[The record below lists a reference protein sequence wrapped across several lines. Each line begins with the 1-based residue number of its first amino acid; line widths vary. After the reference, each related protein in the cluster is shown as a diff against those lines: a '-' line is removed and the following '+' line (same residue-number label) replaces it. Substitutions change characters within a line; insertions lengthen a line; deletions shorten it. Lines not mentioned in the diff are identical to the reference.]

1 MAANAASMRPRVDV
15 PGGLVTSGTDA
26 RSAVVSRRRP
36 ASGESGGST
45 TISSCSV
52 SSLLTSPGSATGSS
66 VSPISERP
74 LRTSVATA
82 AASSGWSTRTT
93 TSGWAWRNGADEG
106 RERVD
111 RQRGQR
117 HQVERSGGEPA
128 DRRDRRAQ
136 DPEIAQHL
144 PGRFEER
151 LARRR
156 QEGAPPDPV
165 EQLEAQLGLETA
177 DPLRQRRLRDVEG
190 VGGSGE
196 AALLDDPDHVLDLAD
211 LHRSSL

>member
-1 MAANAASMRPRVDV
+1 MRPRVDV
-15 PGGLVTSGTDA
+15 PDGLVTSGTDA

-52 SSLLTSPGSATGSS
+52 SRLLTSPGSATGSS

-93 TSGWAWRNGADEG
+93 TSGWAWRNAPT
-106 RERVD
+106 RVAS
-111 RQRGQR
+111 GSTAS
-117 HQVERSGGEPA
+117 VGSATRSSVPAVSPPTAATDVRRTPRSRSTCRAGSRNASPA
-128 DRRDRRAQ
+128 DDRS
-136 DPEIAQHL
+136 
-144 PGRFEER
+144 
-151 LARRR
+151 ARR
-156 QEGAPPDPV
+156 PDPV

-177 DPLRQRRLRDVEG
+177 DPLATAPV
-190 VGGSGE
+190 
-196 AALLDDPDHVLDLAD
+196 A
-211 LHRSSL
+211 